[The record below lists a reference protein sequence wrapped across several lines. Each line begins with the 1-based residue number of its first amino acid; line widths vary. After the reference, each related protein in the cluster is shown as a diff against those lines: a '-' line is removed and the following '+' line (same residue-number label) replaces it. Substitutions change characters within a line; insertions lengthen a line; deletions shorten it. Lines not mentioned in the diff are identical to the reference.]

1 MAAGPPP
8 PPSHKLIPG
17 CGFLVD
23 GFRYASSPA
32 AKTFFLT
39 HAHSDHYTG
48 LRDDWNWGPIFCS
61 DVTARLVAHM
71 LGVRHQYLCPLP
83 LDTPTVIQGVEVT
96 LVDANHCPGAVQFL
110 FRLPDGRRY
119 IHTGDMRFAPAL
131 LDNPHLQAFRGCDAL
146 FLDTTYCNPR
156 YTFPPQ
162 EESIE
167 YVASTVQRLLQADAQ
182 QAQQGQSEERDEGR
196 QQEPRRQDVQQP
208 QAAGPQDGQGGGSLS
223 PAGMT
228 GAAAAAASAVAAQG
242 GGQRAGSTGAAA
254 VAAAGGTAAAEGR
267 PFRRLYLIATY
278 GIGKERLL
286 TAIHDRC
293 GVQLHVADRK
303 HAVMQRLDLPGYDP
317 AKLFTTDRSATPVH
331 VVQWGFLGE
340 TWPFFRPNFKQ
351 MEEYRQ
357 EHGAD
362 EVVGFVP
369 TGWLYEMKR
378 ETFAVRCKGACSV
391 HLVPYSEHSSFAE
404 LQEYVRFLRPHQVIP
419 TVGVNGDDADK
430 ARDKMLKHFRLLV
443 DETASKAK
451 FLAGFHRNRL
461 EHGAG
466 DEPAVGKASPGGGAP
481 QPQEQQE
488 QPGAQPQGQP
498 PQEASVHAPA
508 AAAGVQEQQGPAGDV
523 VDLLSDDEKE
533 ADEETQQQRQR
544 MAGASGGSG
553 QAAPAAA
560 PPAGGDKA
568 AAAAAA
574 VSSPAAPSL
583 PAHQAPAGSVDPA
596 EEQEE
601 SDPQLDQLLA
611 ILGEGVSQQR
621 GRQLLVAA
629 RGDLQAAINGFLDG
643 QAGGSGGSDGG
654 GSTPAG
660 AAGAAARRGGA
671 AGGSP
676 SPAAAAGGPRG
687 GSNTGGKRPAAAAA
701 GKGGGKRQKGGGGAA
716 VPAGQRSIAAFFKK
730 PGQQQQSQSPAAAG
744 PMLNAG
750 AQTGQAA
757 APAQAAPATAPGP
770 AGEAAAA
777 AAAAGAEDGAD
788 ELALTP
794 GAPLAA
800 ISAPSVPAAAAAAPA
815 GPKPKLHLP
824 PPPSPSGGAVAPAG
838 FFLRQ
843 RQGQGGGGGGSGR
856 EVEVSAEAL
865 ALPLD
870 KYNPVEHACW
880 RAGEPTPYLHI
891 SRALELMDG
900 TTKRLRK
907 SDVLVNCFRSVLA
920 LGAPGELATAAYLIS
935 GRIAPDY
942 EPGAELNVGGKTVV
956 AAITEATGAS
966 HARISA
972 LYRELGDLGDVA
984 QACKR
989 NQAMLQRPAPLT
1001 VPGVFATL
1009 QQMSREKG
1017 QGSAA
1022 RRQRLVLS
1030 LLRAC
1035 RETETKFI
1043 VRTLIQALRVGANWR
1058 SVIPA
1063 IGRAVLLHR
1072 EGAKLP
1078 KARLDAAA
1086 AAATAAF
1093 HVCPNLSLLIE
1104 VLLGHP
1110 LEEWQQR
1117 CSLQPGIP
1125 IKPMLAKICEG
1136 LPDAIQQLKGAPF
1149 LAEYKY
1155 DGLRGQIH
1163 MALDAEHKVR
1173 IFSRNCE
1180 EKTKEYPDV
1189 AVQTLAAAA
1198 GGATSA
1204 IVDAE
1209 IVAVERGEGGVRL
1222 RAFQELATRKRT
1234 EVEEGSIKV
1243 HVCVFAF
1250 DLLYRDG
1257 ASLAH
1262 LPLAE
1267 RRRQL
1272 REAFPAMQPGLFTVA
1287 EGAEFPGTTADATA
1301 AAAGPVQFA
1310 EEKEEQEPGVAT
1322 AIGSG
1327 SRAADVAPA
1336 GGQQEGDGAAA
1347 AAGAAQAPAPAP
1359 ALEDRLQECL
1369 LEAFAAGAEGLM
1381 LKSLAGPYEPSR
1393 RSDHWL
1399 KLKRDYCEGLHDTLD
1414 LVVIGAWWGNG
1425 RKKGWYSPYLLAC
1438 YDPETEELQSVCRV
1452 MSGFSDQF
1460 YRDSLERLQKTAIP
1474 GPKPYYRTDER
1485 PSVWF
1490 DAREVWEI
1498 RGADLTIS
1506 PVHKAAVGRVHEGR
1520 GIGLRFPRFL
1530 RIREDKAVEDATTA
1544 EQVAQ
1549 MFHAQTRKA
1558 DSAGQRL
1565 AAKQQQQLGRPAQRP
1580 RQDDGGGGQAAEQ
1593 AAAAGSS
1600 EHHAGHGSES
1610 EDAAS
1615 GSDTDEDG
1623 GGEHERRRRARAL
1636 DLGL

>member
-1 MAAGPPP
+1 MAAASPPP

-23 GFRYASSPA
+23 GFRHAPSPV
-32 AKTFFLT
+32 AKAFFLT

-48 LRDDWNWGPIFCS
+48 LRDDWSRGPIYCS
-61 DVTARLVAHM
+61 DVTARLVEHM
-71 LGVRHQYLCPLP
+71 LGVHTRYLHPLP

-119 IHTGDMRFAPAL
+119 IHTGDMRFALVL

-167 YVASTVQRLLQADAQ
+167 YVASTVQRLLQADAE
-182 QAQQGQSEERDEGR
+182 QAQRGPDGTLGGVR
-196 QQEPRRQDVQQP
+196 QQEQGSQGAQP
-208 QAAGPQDGQGGGSLS
+208 QP
-223 PAGMT
+223 P
-228 GAAAAAASAVAAQG
+228 
-242 GGQRAGSTGAAA
+242 
-254 VAAAGGTAAAEGR
+254 

-293 GVQLHVADRK
+293 GIQLHVADRK

-317 AKLFTTDRSATPVH
+317 AQLFTTDRSATPVH

-340 TWPFFRPNFKQ
+340 TWPFFRPNYKQ

-357 EHGAD
+357 EHGAE

-378 ETFAVRCKGACSV
+378 ETFSVRSKGACSV

-404 LQEYVRFLRPHQVIP
+404 LREYVSFLRPHKVIP
-419 TVGVNGDDADK
+419 TVGVNGNDADN

-451 FLAGFHRNRL
+451 FLAGFRRSSS
-461 EHGAG
+461 GG
-466 DEPAVGKASPGGGAP
+466 DAEGKASPGCRGQQEELG
-481 QPQEQQE
+481 QQEQQE
-488 QPGAQPQGQP
+488 QQEEQGQ
-498 PQEASVHAPA
+498 QETGRTSPA
-508 AAAGVQEQQGPAGDV
+508 AAAAAAEPQTQQATAADV
-523 VDLLSDDEKE
+523 VDLLSDNEKGV
-533 ADEETQQQRQR
+533 DEEDRRQQRQQR
-544 MAGASGGSG
+544 HGTGEGSGGG
-553 QAAPAAA
+553 PPAADRT
-560 PPAGGDKA
+560 GEGDSAATA
-568 AAAAAA
+568 AAARRAATA
-574 VSSPAAPSL
+574 SVAQQIL
-583 PAHQAPAGSVDPA
+583 PDTPGSAGDKEAELDDPR
-596 EEQEE
+596 
-601 SDPQLDQLLA
+601 LDQLLA
-611 ILGEGVSQQR
+611 VLGEGVSRQR
-621 GRQLLVAA
+621 GRQLLSAA
-629 RGDLQAAINGFLDG
+629 RGDVQAAVNGFLDS
-643 QAGGSGGSDGG
+643 Q
-654 GSTPAG
+654 
-660 AAGAAARRGGA
+660 RGGA
-671 AGGSP
+671 AGSDGNAA
-676 SPAAAAGGPRG
+676 PAATTMHARGAAAGASPPAPAGSSARG
-687 GSNTGGKRPAAAAA
+687 GGQPGRKRPVAAATSKGVGKRMKGAA
-701 GKGGGKRQKGGGGAA
+701 GSPM
-716 VPAGQRSIAAFFKK
+716 PAGQRSIAAFFKR
-730 PGQQQQSQSPAAAG
+730 PAQQQQQQQQESLSPAVANTASEE
-744 PMLNAG
+744 
-750 AQTGQAA
+750 
-757 APAQAAPATAPGP
+757 AP
-770 AGEAAAA
+770 EAATPVSSAEPAA
-777 AAAAGAEDGAD
+777 LPVAARGEEEVDD
-788 ELALTP
+788 LALTP

-800 ISAPSVPAAAAAAPA
+800 PSQPSSAERAAA
-815 GPKPKLHLP
+815 GRKPKLQLP
-824 PPPSPSGGAVAPAG
+824 PPPSPGGAGAAHAG

-843 RQGQGGGGGGSGR
+843 RQGQGAAAGGGR
-856 EVEVSAEAL
+856 ETEVAAEVL

-870 KYNPVEHACW
+870 QYDPVENACW
-880 RAGEPTPYLHI
+880 HAGAPTPYLHI
-891 SRALELMDG
+891 SRALELLDS

-920 LGAPGELATAAYLIS
+920 LGPPGELATAAYLLS

-956 AAITEATGAS
+956 AAITEATGTS
-966 HARISA
+966 YARIST

-989 NQAMLQRPAPLT
+989 NQAVLQRPAPLT

-1035 RETETKFI
+1035 REAETKFI

-1072 EGAKLP
+1072 EGAKVP

-1093 HVCPNLSLLIE
+1093 HVCPNLSLLLE
-1104 VLLGHP
+1104 ALMGHP
-1110 LEEWQQR
+1110 LEEWQQC

-1136 LPDAIQQLKGAPF
+1136 LPDAIQQLRGAPF

-1163 MALDAEHKVR
+1163 MSTDAEQRVR

-1189 AVQTLAAAA
+1189 AAQTLAAAA

-1209 IVAVERGEGGVRL
+1209 VVAVERSEGGVRL
-1222 RAFQELATRKRT
+1222 RAFQELATRKRS

-1250 DLLYRDG
+1250 DLLFRDG

-1262 LPLAE
+1262 LPLSE

-1272 REAFPAMQPGLFTVA
+1272 RAAFPAMQPGFFTMA
-1287 EGAEFPGTTADATA
+1287 EGLEFA
-1301 AAAGPVQFA
+1301 AAAPAARPEPAPG
-1310 EEKEEQEPGVAT
+1310 EEGAGHGSSG
-1322 AIGSG
+1322 GSG
-1327 SRAADVAPA
+1327 GSDA
-1336 GGQQEGDGAAA
+1336 GAAA
-1347 AAGAAQAPAPAP
+1347 ALPDQQPAQQRAESAAGVGTSQTNSAA

-1381 LKSLAGPYEPSR
+1381 LKSLAGPYEPSK

-1438 YDPETEELQSVCRV
+1438 YDPDTEELQSVCRV

-1460 YRDSLERLQKTAIP
+1460 YKDSLERLSKTVIP

-1490 DAREVWEI
+1490 EAREVWEI

-1530 RIREDKAVEDATTA
+1530 RIRDDKAVEDATTA
-1544 EQVAQ
+1544 EQLAS

-1558 DSAGQRL
+1558 DTAGQRL
-1565 AAKQQQQLGRPAQRP
+1565 AAKQQQLGRPAQRP
-1580 RQDDGGGGQAAEQ
+1580 RQDTGGGDRAVEQTAAE
-1593 AAAAGSS
+1593 AAAELPADGD
-1600 EHHAGHGSES
+1600 GYGSEG
-1610 EDAAS
+1610 EDSVS
-1615 GSDTDEDG
+1615 GSDQERG
-1623 GGEHERRRRARAL
+1623 AGVHERRQRASLL